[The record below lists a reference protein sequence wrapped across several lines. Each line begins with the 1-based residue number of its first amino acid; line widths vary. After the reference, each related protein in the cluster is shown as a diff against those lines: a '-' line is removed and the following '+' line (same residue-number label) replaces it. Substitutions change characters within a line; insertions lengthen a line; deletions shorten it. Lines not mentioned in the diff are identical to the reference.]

1 LSTLG
6 KILTVLVVVVS
17 IAVAVLVSTE
27 VVLRE
32 NWKAR
37 WEQERA
43 NFQEAL
49 RQRDEAIQQRDTKV
63 SEYLATL
70 AHKDQQINSLK
81 TALATRESTIQTMTA
96 ERENQ
101 EKRLQ
106 ELTQNLTNLQKD
118 LQNEIAMRETWR
130 KERDTA
136 MKQKDDLEMA
146 YSQLEARLRA
156 READLQ
162 NATENVRQLRERA
175 ASLEGKIAWYEQQ
188 PGVKKAEQVQPVPGE
203 KLRGVITKADNEAR
217 VAEISLG
224 SDDGVV
230 KGMTF
235 YIFNQDQTQYLATLE
250 INMVSNERSA
260 GQLTV
265 IRGDVKVNDH
275 VTNRFE

>member
-1 LSTLG
+1 MSTLG

>member
-6 KILTVLVVVVS
+6 RILTVLVVVVS